1 MRSSPR
7 GRCGRRSATL
17 THACG
22 RVPRVCHSPGQGL
35 VVCARSRWVCAPRAV
50 VEKSGASRVSARVL
64 RADPLLVRQF
74 GCHESADRV
83 HALCQAGGFPGS
95 DSVAHGGSACAQA
108 LGPLIHGSTCSRG
121 RSGASVA
128 RDEYRTYAEWSAVR
142 SWRQSSTRRGSPSG
156 NPVEGGMTTLC
167 RVGSIRPAL
176 GSLGQT

>member
-83 HALCQAGGFPGS
+83 QCALPSRRFPRERL
-95 DSVAHGGSACAQA
+95 GGSRGLSMRASFGPFDPWFDVLKRTQWR
-108 LGPLIHGSTCSRG
+108 LGGEG
-121 RSGASVA
+121 RIP
-128 RDEYRTYAEWSAVR
+128 D
-142 SWRQSSTRRGSPSG
+142 
-156 NPVEGGMTTLC
+156 LC
-167 RVGSIRPAL
+167 RVVSGAQLAAVVDTSWEPVWEPCRRRDDNTVP
-176 GSLGQT
+176 GR